1 MYFQRTSTFEAE
13 AGSVRNFL
21 GDWGGEGRRMTAE
34 KLSKIFSFDAF
45 ITLGDEKVDNI
56 EEH

>member
-1 MYFQRTSTFEAE
+1 MYFQRTSTFVAE

-21 GDWGGEGRRMTAE
+21 GDGDGGGRMMTAE
-34 KLSKIFSFDAF
+34 KLSKIFSLDAF

>member
-1 MYFQRTSTFEAE
+1 
-13 AGSVRNFL
+13 
-21 GDWGGEGRRMTAE
+21 MTAE